1 MLHISKTKAMIMLVI
16 FFVSIFLVFYGRTK
30 IGYFGLFLQIL
41 GIIGLLSELYLYNKQ
56 YR

>member
-1 MLHISKTKAMIMLVI
+1 MLHISKTKAMIMLIV